1 MFLSD
6 TRQIVVDRAAQA
18 QDLAA
23 SLAPPAPG
31 RPGFDATRALD
42 IVFSLL
48 AIIFFAP
55 IMALIW
61 MAIRLQDGGPAL
73 FRQKRIG
80 FGGQDFACLKF
91 RTMVVGAEEKLKA
104 LLEADPSARL
114 EWARDQKL
122 RNDPRITWLG
132 AFLRKS
138 SLDELPQLFNVL
150 RGEMSLVGP
159 RPIIFAEVTRYGR
172 SFRHYCAVR
181 PGVTGIWQIS
191 GRNDVS
197 YSRRVAMDIT
207 YARRRCVGLYMRILM
222 ATVPAVILRNGS
234 Y

>member
-6 TRQIVVDRAAQA
+6 TRQIVVDRAAPA

-23 SLAPPAPG
+23 NLAPPAP
-31 RPGFDATRALD
+31 RTPGFDATRALD
-42 IVFSLL
+42 ILLSLI
-48 AIIFFAP
+48 AIVFFAP

-80 FGGQDFACLKF
+80 FGGQDFACMKF

-104 LLEADPSARL
+104 LLDADPAARL

-159 RPIIFAEVTRYGR
+159 RPIIVAEIPRYGR

-197 YSRRVAMDIT
+197 YNRRVAMDIT
-207 YARRRCVGLYMRILM
+207 YARRRCVGLYVRILM
-222 ATVPAVILRNGS
+222 ATVPAVILRSGS